1 MDWVNHLNTYEYDS
15 RLGDYC
21 DHNGNTVPDIL
32 AYEEFSRLCLP
43 TSGDSKSRADGLPTY
58 EEAVKSDNP

>member
-1 MDWVNHLNTYEYDS
+1 MIPGLVI
-15 RLGDYC
+15 
-21 DHNGNTVPDIL
+21 TVIIIAILFLIIL

-43 TSGDSKSRADGLPTY
+43 TSDDPKPRVDGLPTY

>member
-1 MDWVNHLNTYEYDS
+1 MIPGLVI
-15 RLGDYC
+15 
-21 DHNGNTVPDIL
+21 TVIIITILFLIIL

-43 TSGDSKSRADGLPTY
+43 TSNDSKSRADGLPTY